1 MRNEWHRKTKV
12 EARRVADGR
21 IPGGQIRVHAERRLH
36 IGKGGNDDAPNAFRG
51 VERENALVGLHQPS
65 HHLGFARWSEGRTC
79 LQRLLHFDQTIDD
92 LAALHQQVM
101 HRLIKAIYL
110 LPQSWE
116 RIGNR
121 RVSSRPGASRTQPR
135 GIDR

>member
-1 MRNEWHRKTKV
+1 MTRQMLSAVSSGRMPLWRSTSRRIISASRAGRK
-12 EARRVADGR
+12 
-21 IPGGQIRVHAERRLH
+21 AEP
-36 IGKGGNDDAPNAFRG
+36 D
-51 VERENALVGLHQPS
+51 
-65 HHLGFARWSEGRTC
+65 

-121 RVSSRPGASRTQPR
+121 RVSSRPGALRTQPR